1 MIWPVWKHCKDISPS
16 SEQTVASV
24 AVENSARVNSAQRLL
39 PPIFLLDSQRLLIH
53 FCWHPVLVVPGVVE
67 E

>member
-1 MIWPVWKHCKDISPS
+1 MRWPVWKDCKDLSPS
-16 SEQTVASV
+16 LEQTVASV
-24 AVENSARVNSAQRLL
+24 AVESSARVNSAQRCL
-39 PPIFLLDSQRLLIH
+39 PPGSQCLLIH